1 MAAIYGGVG
10 GDVSVTDTGGYTFA
24 PPPPPPQPQ
33 PYTYTVQPGVISG
46 IDTATTFTGK
56 EAQRVE
62 AYVTGVAREQAVY
75 EANQP
80 TISERVAYA
89 NQQTI
94 QAIQGGTQTAIG
106 AVGDFGNVA
115 LPLAVAVGAILLLK

>member
-24 PPPPPPQPQ
+24 PPPQPK

-46 IDTATTFTGK
+46 IDTTTTFTGK

-62 AYVTGVAREQAVY
+62 AYVTGVAREQAV
-75 EANQP
+75 
-80 TISERVAYA
+80 
-89 NQQTI
+89 
-94 QAIQGGTQTAIG
+94 
-106 AVGDFGNVA
+106 
-115 LPLAVAVGAILLLK
+115 

>member
-1 MAAIYGGVG
+1 MAAIYGGFG
-10 GDVSVTDTGGYTFA
+10 GDVSVTDTGGYTNA

-33 PYTYTVQPGVISG
+33 PYSYTVQPGVISG

-94 QAIQGGTQTAIG
+94 QAIQGGTQAAG
-106 AVGDFGNVA
+106 DFAAAPFGVPLPLVAAVG
-115 LPLAVAVGAILLLK
+115 LLFLIR

>member
-1 MAAIYGGVG
+1 MPPIYGGVG
-10 GDVSVTDTGGYTFA
+10 GDVSVQDIGGYTVA
-24 PPPPPPQPQ
+24 PPPPPQP
-33 PYTYTVQPGVISG
+33 YSYTVQPGVISG
-46 IDTATTFTGK
+46 IDTTTTFTGK

-80 TISERVAYA
+80 SISERIAYA

-94 QAIQGGTQTAIG
+94 QAIQGGTQA
-106 AVGDFGNVA
+106 AVGTVSDFGNVA

>member
-10 GDVSVTDTGGYTFA
+10 GDVSVQDIGGYTFQ
-24 PPPPPPQPQ
+24 PPPPPQ

-46 IDTATTFTGK
+46 IDTATTFTGQ
-56 EAQRVE
+56 EAERVE

-75 EANQP
+75 DANQP
-80 TISERVAYA
+80 TISERIAYA
-89 NQQTI
+89 NRETMG
-94 QAIQGGTQTAIG
+94 AIRGTTETAVG
-106 AVGDFGNVA
+106 AVSDFGNVA